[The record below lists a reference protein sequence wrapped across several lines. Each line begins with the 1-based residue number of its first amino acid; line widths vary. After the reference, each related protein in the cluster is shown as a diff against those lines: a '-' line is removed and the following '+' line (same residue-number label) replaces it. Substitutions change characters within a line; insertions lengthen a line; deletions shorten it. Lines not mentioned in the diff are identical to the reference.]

1 MKRSQLLT
9 GALALIV
16 SATVACNRADTS
28 REAREAAAEVRTVA
42 ARAGERLADSWL
54 TAKVQAKFF
63 ADDDVKARYIDV
75 TSRDG
80 RVTLQ
85 GFVESDALRQQA
97 LQIARGT
104 DGVKQVED
112 RLLIGQAPSTAS
124 NVANPSAV
132 PSSSAVGTGGA
143 IAPDAVA
150 TVPDDSMVTSL
161 VQARYFVDPGIKA
174 RSIEVSTNNGIVT
187 LRGHVASDN
196 ERAQALLLAQT
207 TQGVQRVED
216 GLTIDA
222 SLGQPAAASS
232 SPTALPSSSIAGAAA
247 AAPGAAEPAAANRS
261 AATGPA
267 AADRS
272 AATGPAAADRSAAV
286 GTSGARGADS
296 TLEAA
301 VRSKLTG
308 DAQLKASGI
317 EVTAR
322 DGVVMLQGT
331 AASQALKQRAL
342 TMARETEGAMQVVD
356 RITVGRR
363 K

>member
-1 MKRSQLLT
+1 MNRSQLLT

-16 SATVACNRADTS
+16 SATAACNRADAS

-42 ARAGERLADSWL
+42 ARAGDRLADSWL

-80 RVTLQ
+80 RVTLK
-85 GFVESDALRQQA
+85 GFVETDAVRQEA
-97 LQIARGT
+97 LQIARAT

-112 RLLIGQAPSTAS
+112 RLLLGQAPQTAS
-124 NVANPSAV
+124 SVGDPSAV

-143 IAPDAVA
+143 IASDAIA
-150 TVPDDSMVTSL
+150 TVPDDAMVTSL

-174 RSIEVSTNNGIVT
+174 RSIEVSTSNGIVT

-222 SLGQPAAASS
+222 SLGQPTAATASS
-232 SPTALPSSSIAGAAA
+232 SPTALPSSSIAGAAT
-247 AAPGAAEPAAANRS
+247 AAPSAADAAAANRS
-261 AATGPA
+261 AAVGPT

-272 AATGPAAADRSAAV
+272 TSV
-286 GTSGARGADS
+286 GTSGVRSADA
-296 TLEAA
+296 TLESA
-301 VRSKLTG
+301 VRSQLTG
-308 DAQLKASGI
+308 DAQLKSSGI
-317 EVTAR
+317 EVSAR

-342 TMARETEGAMQVVD
+342 TLARKTEGAMQVVD
-356 RITVGRR
+356 RITVGQRR
-363 K
+363 